1 MRNVLS
7 VVVSNLT
14 KRYGSRAGIEDVS
27 FAVGEGEVFG
37 FLGPNGSGKTT
48 TIRVLMGLLR
58 PTSGKAQVFNL
69 DCWKATKRI
78 KEDVGYLPGDLR
90 LYANSTGR
98 DMLGICRAIRGRDLS
113 GFGNELA
120 ERFALDMNVSV
131 RRMSRGMRQKLGLI
145 IALAHKPKLI
155 VLDEPTASLDPI
167 MQEQL
172 MQLLREFASAGH
184 TVFFSSHTLS
194 EVERLCDRVAIVRD
208 GKIVADELLSTL
220 KASAKRDVT
229 IKWKEGVD
237 LPNVPAFL
245 NLYQGAGKDY
255 LWRATLDGPVSE
267 LLNWLCIRDID
278 DFAVGHPDLESLFR
292 SFYKKDG
299 KAK

>member
-1 MRNVLS
+1 M
-7 VVVSNLT
+7 
-14 KRYGSRAGIEDVS
+14 GIKDVS
-27 FAVGEGEVFG
+27 FTVGEGEVFG

-48 TIRVLMGLLR
+48 TIRVLLGLLK
-58 PTSGKAQVFNL
+58 PTAGKARIFDM

-98 DMLGICRAIRGRDLS
+98 DMLRSCQAIRGRDLS
-113 GFGNELA
+113 IFGNELA
-120 ERFALDMNVSV
+120 DRFLLDMKVSV

-155 VLDEPTASLDPI
+155 ILDEPTASLDPL

-172 MQLLREFASAGH
+172 MQLLREFALAGH

-194 EVERLCDRVAIVRD
+194 EVERLCDRVAIVRK
-208 GKIVADELLSTL
+208 GKIVSDELLSSL
-220 KASAKRDVT
+220 KERAKRDVT
-229 IKWKEGVD
+229 IKWKEGIE
-237 LPNVPAFL
+237 LPDVPTFL
-245 NLYQGAGKDY
+245 DLYQNLGKDH
-255 LWRATLDGPVSE
+255 LWRATLDGTVNE
-267 LLNWLCIRDID
+267 LLNWLHGRDYD

-292 SFYKKDG
+292 RHYENEED
-299 KAK
+299 AK